1 VVPFPWSTVRED
13 GVAERV
19 KSAEELTTRVTGV
32 VWTIVPFVPVI
43 VMVELP
49 AGVDVD
55 VVTVMVEEPE
65 VVIEGG
71 LKLAVAPAG
80 SPLALKVTDPV
91 NPFTALTVAV

>member
-1 VVPFPWSTVRED
+1 
-13 GVAERV
+13 
-19 KSAEELTTRVTGV
+19 
-32 VWTIVPFVPVI
+32 
-43 VMVELP
+43 
-49 AGVDVD
+49 
-55 VVTVMVEEPE
+55 MVEEPE